1 MSDRPA
7 QSESTLPAKHLP
19 GVSAHDL
26 PEPVRLR
33 RITGASVIILATAL
47 GSGEYVLWPY
57 ITSQVGFVFL
67 WAAIAGFAMQYFLNM
82 EVERYTLA
90 TGETALTGFARLWS
104 PWWWLF
110 VLFAL
115 AQNFWPGWATSAATV
130 MTFVFGWDGSV
141 VVPLTV
147 GLLVAIGLVLTLAP
161 VVYKTVERIQMFMV
175 VLIMIIVLVAVV
187 VATSGS
193 DWADAARTTVTE
205 PGFPVGQAGL
215 GTALLLGALA
225 FAGAGGAN
233 NLVQSNY
240 IRDKG
245 MGMGQ
250 FLPRVV
256 SPVTGQETSVPSLG
270 YYPRTDD
277 ENLRRW
283 RGWWRVANQ
292 EQLLTFFL
300 VGVITLVMLSVLAYA
315 TLPVGQVASED
326 VGFVFEEGQALQ
338 RNIAPWF
345 GVAFW
350 LAGMAALLST
360 NLGII
365 DYTARLIAD
374 QIKIHALAR
383 NRFWSESKLY
393 VAVVWVLIASG
404 SVILL
409 LGIEEPFLLVVIS
422 SSIAGVQMFLYSAL
436 LVALNRT
443 ALPRPLRI
451 GWTRAAVLLATFVF
465 FGILSVLTVLAI
477 LRGESVA

>member
-1 MSDRPA
+1 MSERAAPRG
-7 QSESTLPAKHLP
+7 STLPAKHLP
-19 GVSAHDL
+19 GVSPHDL

-57 ITSQVGFVFL
+57 ITSQIGFVFL
-67 WAAIAGFAMQYFLNM
+67 WAAIAGFALQYFLNM

-104 PWWWLF
+104 HWWWLF

-130 MTFVFGWDGSV
+130 LTFVFGWDGSV

-147 GLLVAIGLVLTLAP
+147 GMLVAIGLVLTLAP
-161 VVYKTVERIQMFMV
+161 VVYQAVERIQMVMV
-175 VLIMIIVLVAVV
+175 ALIMVIVITAVV

-193 DWADAARTTVTE
+193 DWVDAARTTVTE

-245 MGMGQ
+245 MGMGH

-270 YYPRTDD
+270 YYPRTDA

-292 EQLLTFFL
+292 EQLLTFLL
-300 VGVITLVMLSVLAYA
+300 VGVVTLVMLSVLAYA
-315 TLPVGQVASED
+315 NLPVGQVDSEE
-326 VGFVFEEGQALQ
+326 VAFVFEEGQALQ
-338 RNIAPWF
+338 RNVAPWF

-350 LAGMAALLST
+350 LAGAVALLST

-374 QIKIHALAR
+374 QVKIHALAR
-383 NRFWSESKLY
+383 SRVWSESKIY
-393 VAVVWVLIASG
+393 AAVVWLLIASG
-404 SVILL
+404 SAILL
-409 LGIEEPFLLVVIS
+409 LGLEEPFLLVVIS
-422 SSIAGVQMFLYSAL
+422 SSIAGVQMFVYSGL
-436 LVALNRT
+436 LVALNRR
-443 ALPRPLRI
+443 ALPGPLRI
-451 GWTRAAVLLATFVF
+451 GRARAAILLAAFVF
-465 FGILSVLTVLAI
+465 FGLLAVLTVLAV
-477 LRGESVA
+477 LRGEPVA